1 MGLGSHTQTNDRVI
15 APGNPLTGL
24 CPGLGL
30 PLSAGP
36 AAQRGPRG
44 SVAAYPL
51 GTASE
56 DACTGRA
63 ADRTRNLS
71 QSVLMPL
78 GGVA

>member
-15 APGNPLTGL
+15 SPGNPVTGPCSGSGPSL
-24 CPGLGL
+24 N
-30 PLSAGP
+30 AGP
-36 AAQRGPRG
+36 AADGGPRG
-44 SVAAYPL
+44 SVATYPL

-63 ADRTRNLS
+63 ARTLNVSRR
-71 QSVLMPL
+71 VLMPL